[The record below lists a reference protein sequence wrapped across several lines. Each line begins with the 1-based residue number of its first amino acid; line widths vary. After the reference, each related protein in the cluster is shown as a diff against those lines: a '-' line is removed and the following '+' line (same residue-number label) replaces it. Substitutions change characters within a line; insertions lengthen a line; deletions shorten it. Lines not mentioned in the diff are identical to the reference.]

1 MGGHIDSIAWE
12 EGTVLSL
19 ISIVPS
25 KEGARFDAS
34 KVDQDP
40 APLLLQSS
48 LEMVIVQLFPSLFP
62 CPKFQQLCVI
72 ALVP

>member
-12 EGTVLSL
+12 EGIVLSL
-19 ISIVPS
+19 ISMVPS
-25 KEGARFDAS
+25 KEGARFDAF
-34 KVDQDP
+34 KVDQNP

-62 CPKFQQLCVI
+62 YPGFQQFCVI